1 MDVKIYRFTD
11 KPAEKQNLEQ
21 NCTKTTEQNVISP
34 GGEEETEKRK
44 NLFIFH
50 LYIASECFFCLNVI
64 MCFSSVCQGFHL
76 TVIYRSNPHD

>member
-34 GGEEETEKRK
+34 GGEKEAEKRK
-44 NLFIFH
+44 NLSIFH
-50 LYIASECFFCLNVI
+50 LSL
-64 MCFSSVCQGFHL
+64 HL
-76 TVIYRSNPHD
+76 GLRGTI

>member
-44 NLFIFH
+44 ENSRPLI
-50 LYIASECFFCLNVI
+50 
-64 MCFSSVCQGFHL
+64 
-76 TVIYRSNPHD
+76 

>member
-11 KPAEKQNLEQ
+11 KPAEKLNLEQ

-34 GGEEETEKRK
+34 GGEKEMEKRK

-50 LYIASECFFCLNVI
+50 LSL
-64 MCFSSVCQGFHL
+64 HL
-76 TVIYRSNPHD
+76 GLRGTI